1 MTQHGAY
8 ILARYSTDRQNPDS
22 IEVQVQKCTDW
33 CQKEGLPILGIY
45 ADYAVSG
52 MKDTRPQQSRMMDDL
67 RMGGADTVVIYDQS
81 RMFRKMTAWFEFR
94 AELETMG
101 ATVISVT
108 QPQIGGDLRDPTNFL
123 TEGSMALFN
132 QIWALQTRQKVIAKM
147 EFMARQ
153 GLHTGGVPP
162 LGYHIRDGHLE
173 IQEDEA
179 ATVRRIFEEY
189 ASGKTYKGIIDGLNA
204 DGIRTRG
211 GKQFGSN
218 SLHDLLKNE
227 RYIGTLTYGRAPRR
241 PDGRRNSHGAVPD
254 GIIRLEHAIPAIINQ
269 ETWDAVQ
276 AKLMRNR
283 QIKAGRP
290 GSARDYPLRGKVY
303 CELCKKAMIIS
314 TSTNA
319 SRTKYYY
326 YACSGKQRLH
336 NCDLQ
341 PIRADELEHHVAT
354 AVRSI
359 LGNPHNM
366 GRLMQILRDE
376 RDKLTDNAATKLQAL
391 VDRKSEVSR
400 QLDAATDAV
409 LQGLVSPTLRAKIQG
424 LEAEKA
430 KLDMDMRQL
439 KQDVTASRVPEEQLQ
454 KILDTIINAGTSDDT
469 ILLSVVSRVEVGPE
483 FITIWTILDT
493 DQKGELIPTGETVP
507 VSLGD
512 TPPAPRWSKLYVAC
526 SDFFQKSERA
536 HAAAP
541 PFQIEPTSLGFDLVL
556 GTGLKER
563 HL

>member
-153 GLHTGGVPP
+153 GLLTGGVPP
-162 LGYHIRDGHLE
+162 EGYHFRDGHLE
-173 IQEDEA
+173 IQVDEA

-254 GIIRLEHAIPAIINQ
+254 GIIRLEHAIPALSLIH
-269 ETWDAVQ
+269 
-276 AKLMRNR
+276 
-283 QIKAGRP
+283 
-290 GSARDYPLRGKVY
+290 
-303 CELCKKAMIIS
+303 IS
-314 TSTNA
+314 
-319 SRTKYYY
+319 
-326 YACSGKQRLH
+326 
-336 NCDLQ
+336 
-341 PIRADELEHHVAT
+341 
-354 AVRSI
+354 
-359 LGNPHNM
+359 
-366 GRLMQILRDE
+366 
-376 RDKLTDNAATKLQAL
+376 
-391 VDRKSEVSR
+391 
-400 QLDAATDAV
+400 
-409 LQGLVSPTLRAKIQG
+409 
-424 LEAEKA
+424 
-430 KLDMDMRQL
+430 
-439 KQDVTASRVPEEQLQ
+439 
-454 KILDTIINAGTSDDT
+454 
-469 ILLSVVSRVEVGPE
+469 
-483 FITIWTILDT
+483 
-493 DQKGELIPTGETVP
+493 
-507 VSLGD
+507 
-512 TPPAPRWSKLYVAC
+512 
-526 SDFFQKSERA
+526 
-536 HAAAP
+536 
-541 PFQIEPTSLGFDLVL
+541 EPT
-556 GTGLKER
+556 R
-563 HL
+563 PN